1 MHIQFVKIAG
11 FRSFGPG
18 PVKIELTQE
27 FTAVVGPNAS
37 GKTALLQALCKMFG
51 VTRAQRTIH
60 RSDFHLPVDVAPDDR
75 ATRNLFVDVIVCL
88 PELAAGSATSHTIAP
103 AFGHMQITAPG
114 AEPCCRLRLEAQW
127 EDDGTPEGEVTQ
139 DLYWLNTLDD
149 TPADEAKH
157 AVAALD
163 RGLIQVYYT
172 PATRNAEAQI
182 KITTGA
188 LAARL
193 LQAIDWSEK
202 TRDAIDSATTD
213 LATAFGGEPAI
224 EAMSNAL
231 SQRWRELHDDQTDT
245 DPSLALISQRFE
257 EVIRRVR
264 VLFQKG
270 PEAIERD
277 LDALSDGQKSLFY
290 FALAAAVFD
299 LERAAVAKKIAG
311 FDAESLRVPAL
322 SIFAIEEPENH
333 LSPYYLARIVKQ
345 VRSIVAGD
353 NAQGIVTSHAP
364 SVLSRVDPQD
374 VRYCRSDDAARRT
387 NVKRVLLPEGDE
399 EAVKFVRGA
408 MLAFPELYFARFV
421 LLVEGDSERIVLP
434 KLAQAE
440 GLLLDPSFVAVV
452 PLGGRHVQHFWRLLH
467 GLDIPFA
474 TLLDLDLGRNGGGY
488 GRIKT
493 AIGHLLNRGVARPEI
508 LTLQGGEVMNDQRFA
523 EMFTWPADKNLAGW
537 ASHLRRHG
545 VYFSE
550 PLDLDM
556 AMLKAYPAAYAAII
570 PAGGGPGGKLETA
583 AAAVLGEGGPG
594 IDAYQDIYPGYDA
607 LMASYRYHFLTHSKP
622 ATHLRAFAHMDD
634 AVVKAGMPEVYRTLL
649 AHINANL
656 KRD

>member
-1 MHIQFVKIAG
+1 MHIQSFKIAG
-11 FRSFGPG
+11 FRSFGPT
-18 PVKIELTQE
+18 PTTIELSSALTG
-27 FTAVVGPNAS
+27 VVGPNAS

-51 VTRAQRTIH
+51 VTRSQRTIH

-75 ATRNLFVDVIVCL
+75 STRSLFVDVIVAL
-88 PELAAGSATSHTIAP
+88 PELAAGSATAYTVAP
-103 AFGHMQITAPG
+103 TFGHMQIAAPG
-114 AEPCCRLRLEAQW
+114 AAPCCRLRLEAQW

-139 DLYWLNTLDD
+139 DLYWANTLDD
-149 TPADEAKH
+149 PLPDAAKH
-157 AVAALD
+157 AVAPLD

-172 PATRNAEAQI
+172 PASRDAEAQI
-182 KITTGA
+182 KSTTGA

-193 LQAIDWSEK
+193 LQAIDWSDD
-202 TRDAIDSATTD
+202 TRDAIDSATSD
-213 LATAFGGEPAI
+213 LATAFSGEPAI
-224 EAMSNAL
+224 TAMSDAL

-270 PEAIERD
+270 PAKIERE

-299 LERAAVAKKIAG
+299 LERDAVAKKIAG
-311 FDAESLRVPAL
+311 FDAEILRVPAL

-345 VRSIVAGD
+345 VRSIVGGD
-353 NAQGIVTSHAP
+353 NAQALITSHAP
-364 SVLSRVDPQD
+364 SVLSRIEPQD
-374 VRYCRSDDAARRT
+374 VRYCRCDDTTRET
-387 NVKRVLLPEGDE
+387 SVKHVPLPEGDE

-434 KLAQAE
+434 RLAQAE

-467 GLDIPFA
+467 ALDIPFA
-474 TLLDLDLGRNGGGY
+474 TLLDLDLGRHGGGY
-488 GRIKT
+488 GRIT
-493 AIGHLLNRGVARPEI
+493 TTIRQLLEHGVPRAEV
-508 LTLQGGEVMNDQRFA
+508 LTLSDKTVMDEEAFKA
-523 EMFTWPADKNLAGW
+523 MPGW
-537 ASHLRRHG
+537 TAYEHLSSWTNYLRQSG

-556 AMLKAYPAAYAAII
+556 AMLKAYPAAYAAIV
-570 PAGGGPGGKLETA
+570 PPGGGPGKPETA
-583 AAAVLGEGGPG
+583 AAVVLGEGGPG
-594 IDAYQDIYPGYDA
+594 LDAYKAYPGYDGLLA
-607 LMASYRYHFLTHSKP
+607 AYRYHFLTRSKP

-634 AVVKAGMPEVYRTLL
+634 VAIKAGMPEVYRTLL
-649 AHINANL
+649 AHINDHL

>member
-1 MHIQFVKIAG
+1 MNLSEA
-11 FRSFGPG
+11 
-18 PVKIELTQE
+18 LT
-27 FTAVVGPNAS
+27 AIVGPNAS
-37 GKTALLQALCKMFG
+37 GKTALLQSLCKMFG

-75 ATRNLFVDVIVCL
+75 STRNMIVDVIVAL

-114 AEPCCRLRLEAQW
+114 AEPRCRLRLEAQW

-139 DLYWLNTLDD
+139 DLYWVNKLEDPL
-149 TPADEAKH
+149 ADADKH
-157 AVAALD
+157 PVAALD

-172 PATRNAEAQI
+172 PASRDAEAHI
-182 KITTGA
+182 KNTTGA

-193 LQAIDWSEK
+193 LQAIDWSDG
-202 TRDAIDSATTD
+202 TRDAIDSATSD

-224 EAMSNAL
+224 TAMSKAL
-231 SQRWRELHDDQTDT
+231 SSRWRELHDDKTDT
-245 DPSLALISQRFE
+245 DPSLALFSQRFE

-270 PEAIERD
+270 PAAIERD
-277 LDALSDGQKSLFY
+277 LDVLSDGQKSLFY

-299 LERAAVAKKIAG
+299 LERDAIAKKIAG
-311 FDAESLRVPAL
+311 FDADSLRVPAL
-322 SIFAIEEPENH
+322 SIFAVEEPENH

-345 VRSIVAGD
+345 VRSIASGND
-353 NAQGIVTSHAP
+353 AQAIVTSHSPA
-364 SVLSRVDPQD
+364 VLSRVEPQD
-374 VRYCRSDDAARRT
+374 VRYCRCEEKTRQT
-387 NVKRVLLPEGDE
+387 YVKHVQLPEGDE
-399 EAVKFVRGA
+399 KAVKFVRGA

-440 GLLLDPSFVAVV
+440 GLLLDPSFVAVA

-474 TLLDLDLGRNGGGY
+474 TLLDLDLGRNGGAF

-493 AIGHLLNRGVARPEI
+493 AIGHLLDREI
-508 LTLQGGEVMNDQRFA
+508 PRASVLTTSEGKVMDEKTYS
-523 EMFTWPADKNLAGW
+523 EMATWKAYEHLAGW
-537 ASHLRRHG
+537 AAYLRQSG

-556 AMLKAYPAAYAAII
+556 AMLKAYPAAYAAIV
-570 PAGGGPGGKLETA
+570 PAGGGPVGKPETA
-583 AAAVLGEGGPG
+583 TAAVLGEGGPG
-594 IDAYQDIYPGYDA
+594 IDAYKTAYPGYDGM
-607 LMASYRYHFLTHSKP
+607 MAAYRYHFLTHSKP
-622 ATHLRAFAHMDD
+622 ATHLRAFAYLDD
-634 AVVKAGMPEVYRTLL
+634 NAIKANMPDMYRTLL
-649 AHINANL
+649 AHINASL